1 MKKLFI
7 FLLFFFVSVSLF
19 AQTYLDV
26 APGYGTL
33 NTAIAANQGNV
44 IYRLQAGQWYGLSG
58 VISNQTF
65 KLIIIGTTPANS
77 TSMPA
82 EIQDGSDAQGI
93 PFPNMISAFDDV
105 TLKNLFIVHA
115 NSNNVQASDAI
126 VTMQSTCTVRIDSVV
141 FDPLGINNR
150 LVDCG
155 SAAHPS
161 IFMTNSMVLRSGQQ
175 TDPNDGN
182 LFNIGGAPTNGI
194 DTLYVENNTFVNT
207 GTWFYVNGNFSS
219 GLDNFIWVNH
229 NTFIFHK
236 SQLFWTWYTNQE
248 FFTNNLLFDFNTQPW
263 VMAWNAYFP
272 DGSATPE
279 TMQSRFSLITADTL
293 MIKDATT
300 GLTTHESFPSVRKDF
315 VEYNS
320 DYTDPRIEA
329 IPTTWADSHTL
340 NNDGVTPIPLSYLM
354 PLVQPVDSIKVSREA
369 VMFNDH
375 TNFPG
380 FKYGNTYSIDPQ
392 WTEQKIYQL
401 QDSLS
406 VWSLLGCELH
416 TWGFNPSVLPSVSQ
430 WPQYWWNADS
440 SGMGN
445 PTAWPRFNATYTN
458 QQYLTGSIEGLPLG
472 DLNWFPA
479 AKATWQTNQTKVMNY
494 ILTENTAQMNLTG
507 VKNENNNIPASFSLS
522 QNYPNPFNPTTMIK
536 YSIPKS
542 GIVTLKVYNML
553 GQEVSTLVNQEQ
565 KSGNYSVNFNAD
577 NLASGV
583 YMYRIQSGDFSL
595 TKKMTLLK

>member
-65 KLIIIGTTPANS
+65 KLVIVGTTPANS

-126 VTMQSTCTVRIDSVV
+126 VTMQATCTVRIDSVV

-155 SAAHPS
+155 SAVHPS

-182 LFNIGGAPTNGI
+182 IFNIAGAPTNGI

-207 GTWFYVNGNFSS
+207 GTWFYNNGNFSS

-263 VMAWNAYFP
+263 VIAWNAYFP

-279 TMQSRFSLITADTL
+279 TKESRFSLIEADTL
-293 MIKDATT
+293 MITDPTT
-300 GLTTHESFPSVRKDF
+300 GVTTHEPFPSTRKDF
-315 VEYNS
+315 VEYNA
-320 DYTDPRIEA
+320 DYTNPQILA
-329 IPTTWADSHTL
+329 IPAWGQTHTL

-354 PLVQPVDSIKVSREA
+354 PLVQPLDSIAVSREA
-369 VMFNDH
+369 QIFSDH

-380 FKYGNTYSIDPQ
+380 FLFGNYIENVDPQ
-392 WTEQKIYQL
+392 WTDSRIYVKE
-401 QDSLS
+401 DSLIT
-406 VWSLLGCELH
+406 WSLLGCELH
-416 TWGFNPSVLPSVSQ
+416 TWGFNPSSLPPVSQ
-430 WPQYWWNADS
+430 WPQ
-440 SGMGN
+440 
-445 PTAWPRFNATYTN
+445 
-458 QQYLTGSIEGLPLG
+458 
-472 DLNWFPA
+472 
-479 AKATWQTNQTKVMNY
+479 
-494 ILTENTAQMNLTG
+494 
-507 VKNENNNIPASFSLS
+507 
-522 QNYPNPFNPTTMIK
+522 
-536 YSIPKS
+536 
-542 GIVTLKVYNML
+542 
-553 GQEVSTLVNQEQ
+553 
-565 KSGNYSVNFNAD
+565 
-577 NLASGV
+577 
-583 YMYRIQSGDFSL
+583 
-595 TKKMTLLK
+595 